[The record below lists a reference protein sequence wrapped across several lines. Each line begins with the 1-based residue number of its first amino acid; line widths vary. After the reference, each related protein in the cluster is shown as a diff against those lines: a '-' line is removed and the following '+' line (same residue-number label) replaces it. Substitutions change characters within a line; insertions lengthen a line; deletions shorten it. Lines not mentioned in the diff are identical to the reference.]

1 LLRFIRQGQRWF
13 VGGVILFV
21 GAVFVFFIGLGGPL
35 GPGSAGAVVEVDGLR
50 FDSRDHAR
58 VREQQEQYY
67 RETLGDAFDAVGVA
81 DQLDSIAANA
91 LIQRAI
97 LANEA
102 EMLGLRV
109 SQDEMASVVR
119 RGFPDAEQYKSYVR
133 YEFGTERSYLRALRT
148 DLLVQKMVHLLDQS
162 VSVSEREARDSL
174 LHQKEEI
181 RLAIVSIDS
190 AEPPAELEIP
200 DEQVAEFVVAQPER
214 LAREYEQRSD
224 RYQQP
229 EQARARHILIKV
241 EPDAEPELEQAAR
254 ERAEQVLERLRGGE
268 DFAAVAAEVS
278 EDTGSKD
285 KGGDLGFFGR
295 DQMVKPFEDAAFS
308 LEPGV
313 LSEPV
318 RSPFGFHILRV
329 EERTEE
335 QTRALQ
341 DVQEELAR
349 EILAQEAA
357 EQWALETA
365 NRLAAAIRE
374 GKGSLEEIAREEGLE
389 IQRTGLLRRRAD
401 GFVPGFGASPEL
413 LAAGFALRIEA
424 PSSDRVFTA
433 NTKRALI
440 QLLERQTPDEAE
452 IEEALSAELERLRE
466 AKRSDLQSRWI
477 EARRSDLQRDGK
489 LYVNLAVLRGL

>member
-1 LLRFIRQGQRWF
+1 
-13 VGGVILFV
+13 
-21 GAVFVFFIGLGGPL
+21 
-35 GPGSAGAVVEVDGLR
+35 VDGLR

-148 DLLVQKMVHLLDQS
+148 DLLVQKMVHLLDAS
-162 VSVSEREARDSL
+162 VSVSESEARDSL

-190 AEPPAELEIP
+190 AEPLAELEISE
-200 DEQVAEFVVAQPER
+200 EQVAEFVVAQPER

-224 RYQQP
+224 QYHEP
-229 EQARARHILIKV
+229 ERARARHILIKV
-241 EPDAEPELEQAAR
+241 DPDAEPELEQAAR
-254 ERAEQVLERLRGGE
+254 DRADQALERLRGGE

-278 EDTGSKD
+278 EDAGSKD

-313 LSEPV
+313 LSEPI

-329 EERTEE
+329 EERTAE

-349 EILAQEAA
+349 EILAKEAA
-357 EQWALETA
+357 EAWALETA
-365 NRLAAAIRE
+365 NRLADAVRE

-440 QLLERQTPDEAE
+440 QLLERKTPDEAE

-466 AKRSDLQSRWI
+466 SKRRDLQSRWI
-477 EARRSDLQRDGK
+477 EARRSDLQREGK
-489 LYVNLAVLRGL
+489 LYVNLAVLRGS

>member
-1 LLRFIRQGQRWF
+1 
-13 VGGVILFV
+13 
-21 GAVFVFFIGLGGPL
+21 
-35 GPGSAGAVVEVDGLR
+35 
-50 FDSRDHAR
+50 
-58 VREQQEQYY
+58 
-67 RETLGDAFDAVGVA
+67 
-81 DQLDSIAANA
+81 
-91 LIQRAI
+91 
-97 LANEA
+97 
-102 EMLGLRV
+102 M
-109 SQDEMASVVR
+109 
-119 RGFPDAEQYKSYVR
+119 
-133 YEFGTERSYLRALRT
+133 
-148 DLLVQKMVHLLDQS
+148 
-162 VSVSEREARDSL
+162 
-174 LHQKEEI
+174 
-181 RLAIVSIDS
+181 SIDS
-190 AEPPAELEIP
+190 AEPPAELEIA
-200 DEQVAEFVVAQPER
+200 DEQVAEFVAAQPER

-224 RYQQP
+224 QYRQP
-229 EQARARHILIKV
+229 ERARARHILIKV
-241 EPDAEPELEQAAR
+241 DADAEPELTQAAR

-278 EDTGSKD
+278 EDAGSKD

-329 EERTEE
+329 EERTAE
-335 QTRALQ
+335 QTRVLQ

-349 EILAQEAA
+349 EILAKQTA

-365 NRLAAAIRE
+365 ERLAAAVRE
-374 GKGSLEEIAREEGLE
+374 GKGSLEEVAREEGLT

-424 PSSDRVFTA
+424 PSSDRIFTA

-440 QLLERQTPDEAE
+440 QLLERKTPDEAE

-466 AKRSDLQSRWI
+466 SKRRDLQSRWI
-477 EARRSDLQRDGK
+477 EARRSALQREGK
-489 LYVNLAVLRGL
+489 LYVNLAVLRGS